1 MAALT
6 NLKNTLQPEDW
17 PYIPRREFL
26 SQTFKAHDI
35 DIKLRSEEEAQ
46 KIIASQRD
54 EKMQQL
60 LYQQLEAENAYKRA
74 QASSQLTKAKK
85 LNVEAE
91 KDAATPPEA
100 PANQP
105 PDPRLQDA
113 ELEAANMEV
122 AASAEQMRRD
132 EEKHQLEMQ
141 VAQDD
146 HIANTVTNAAKVEA
160 DLTNKNKLT
169 EHSMKMKEKDQKV
182 RAMQAKSQPVA
193 AKPKKEKPNAK

>member
-1 MAALT
+1 MKKQQRYT
-6 NLKNTLQPEDW
+6 PEFRD
-17 PYIPRREFL
+17 EAVKLVTEQGL
-26 SQTFKAHDI
+26 SQKTAAERLAIPKGTLANWIADSKASKHP
-35 DIKLRSEEEAQ
+35 LAPGARSA
-46 KIIASQRD
+46 A
-54 EKMQQL
+54 
-60 LYQQLEAENAYKRA
+60 QLEAENAYKRA

-105 PDPRLQDA
+105 PDPRLADA

-193 AKPKKEKPNAK
+193 AKPKKEKSNVK